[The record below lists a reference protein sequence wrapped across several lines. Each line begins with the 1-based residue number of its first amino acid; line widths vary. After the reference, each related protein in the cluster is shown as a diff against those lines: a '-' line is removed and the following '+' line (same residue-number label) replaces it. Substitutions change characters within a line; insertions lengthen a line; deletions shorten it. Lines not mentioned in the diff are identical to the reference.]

1 MRLAAY
7 TPGRSATNDGREVL
21 APDNVAELPSG
32 LLVSV
37 HAKIRSSVAV
47 LSSKDPVPSSVT
59 SWPAWIDCTGPAFAA
74 GAGPTCDESGVKVR
88 SSKAMSDAGGR
99 VSRMEWIFGL

>member
-1 MRLAAY
+1 MPTKVPWSGPASATGALFVELLTTTVSGALDKPSTSVTMRLAAY

-37 HAKIRSSVAV
+37 HAKIRFSVAV

-59 SWPAWIDCTGPAFAA
+59 SWPAWID
-74 GAGPTCDESGVKVR
+74 
-88 SSKAMSDAGGR
+88 
-99 VSRMEWIFGL
+99 